1 MKIPKKNFLNTVLQ
15 FFSVSNRK
23 SHLIYVYT
31 GTCNCLRKHA
41 YSLCMYIF
49 KYLKMK
55 VKTYGMS
62 LCAKTSRALS
72 A

>member
-1 MKIPKKNFLNTVLQ
+1 MKIPNFFLKIGHTVLQ

-31 GTCNCLRKHA
+31 CNCLNKHA